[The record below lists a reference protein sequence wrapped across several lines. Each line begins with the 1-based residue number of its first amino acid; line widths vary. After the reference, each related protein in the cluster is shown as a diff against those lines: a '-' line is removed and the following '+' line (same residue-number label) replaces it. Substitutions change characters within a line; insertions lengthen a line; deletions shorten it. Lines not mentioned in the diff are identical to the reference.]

1 MAGTIQGQQFL
12 VIFEDPNYMGPPVAH
27 NFFGSIPGIKVRDN
41 FFPGYGSNP
50 SVSMGVDGEHYLTYI
65 IFVPMYRDQVKDVV
79 RFCRRPRPPLFSA
92 FNEDGSLDNVKPQGS
107 QSISRKFTGSTPV
120 DTDGEQD
127 WSSSVQSPGVPTPP

>member
-1 MAGTIQGQQFL
+1 MA
-12 VIFEDPNYMGPPVAH
+12 
-27 NFFGSIPGIKVRDN
+27 
-41 FFPGYGSNP
+41 
-50 SVSMGVDGEHYLTYI
+50 EHYRTYI
-65 IFVPMYRDQVKDVV
+65 IFVPVYRDQVKDVV
-79 RFCRRPRPPLFSA
+79 RFCRRPRPALFSA